1 MSGFQTIFEI
11 QQKMSVNNRR
21 TIGQQISRSG
31 QLRIAQYL
39 TSVPWVFS
47 ITPHS
52 FLYYPQ
58 VRDIIQ
64 SIDNLDRQLPQT
76 IIFNSSNL
84 SWFTA
89 MQGTATAATLATTP
103 TANTQVLTLSSN
115 GTFKSGDF
123 IEVGGYVY
131 KVTEDSAGTT
141 VYIHRPLIG
150 SPVSGSTVLMGNDVS
165 FNVVAEK
172 CPTYTLNPMTDGA
185 FVQWDGDFVFRED
198 ITN

>member
-64 SIDNLDRQLPQT
+64 SIDNLDRQLPQA
-76 IIFNSSNL
+76 IIFNSNNL
-84 SWFTA
+84 SWFTK

-115 GTFKSGDF
+115 GTFKAGDF

-150 SPVSGSTVLMGNDVS
+150 SPASGSTVLMGNAVS

>member
-1 MSGFQTIFEI
+1 MAGFQTIFEI
-11 QQKMSVNNRR
+11 QQKMTVNNRR
-21 TIGQQISRSG
+21 TIGQQVSRSG
-31 QLRIAQYL
+31 QMRIAQYL
-39 TSVPWVFS
+39 TSVPWVFT
-47 ITPHS
+47 ITPHNY
-52 FLYYPQ
+52 LYYPQ
-58 VRDIIQ
+58 VRDVIQ
-64 SIDNLDRQLPQT
+64 SIDNLDRQLPEA

-84 SWFTA
+84 SWFTK

-115 GTFKSGDF
+115 GTYNAGDF

-131 KVTEDSAGTT
+131 KVTQDSAGTT

-150 SPVSGSTVLMGNDVS
+150 LPASGSTVLMGNAVS
-165 FNVVAEK
+165 FNVVAER
-172 CPTYTLNPMTDGA
+172 CPTYTLNPMTNGA